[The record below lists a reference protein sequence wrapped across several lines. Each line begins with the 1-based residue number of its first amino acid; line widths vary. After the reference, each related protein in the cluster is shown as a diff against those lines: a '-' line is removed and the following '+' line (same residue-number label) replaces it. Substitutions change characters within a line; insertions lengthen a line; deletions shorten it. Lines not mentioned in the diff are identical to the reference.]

1 VFALLV
7 AGYAWWATDLRPFTL
22 PSLVAVLSGGLVA
35 MALGRARLL
44 ARAPPRLAPR
54 RPEAWAGLAAALGLW
69 ELASFLQHPRSDHPT
84 LSSLADTLFQ
94 SHPARAIG
102 LLGWLSVSAC
112 LARR

>member
-1 VFALLV
+1 VVALLV

-35 MALGRARLL
+35 MALGRTRLP
-44 ARAPPRLAPR
+44 ARAPPLFAPR